1 MTEAERFKI
10 VSEKY
15 ADFITNDDAR
25 AAILNAYPD
34 ASVSLNFNN
43 LAVIHIPVE
52 NMTFDS
58 IHRFGYS
65 SIPACFGLLTSNPDS
80 YDYNLKNL
88 PVSFKADDGY
98 TGKDV
103 LIGFIDTGI
112 DYRNKAFLKED
123 GTSRILS
130 IWDQSIENENNPTRF
145 LYGTEYNNETIN
157 KALKSENPLAIVPSM
172 DVIGHGTMLAGVSG
186 GSKNA
191 EYDFSG
197 VADNV
202 TFAVVK
208 LKPAKEYIKK
218 FFSIPPDSI
227 CFQENDIISG
237 VIYLHEL
244 ALSVNKP
251 LVICLGIGTSQSDH
265 TGNRFLSRLLA
276 TVSEIKGRA
285 VVISAGNEGNRGSH
299 YYGNIKP
306 PASFDDVVLNIA
318 ENTYGFT
325 MQFWGTAPNWFWI
338 DVYTPDGGFITR
350 IPPTTNNSILYS
362 LENMTIIADSQIKEP
377 YSTEQ
382 FIVLRFNN
390 PIPGQWHFYVYG
402 IKGDLPMRFHFWLPI
417 HSFLTN
423 GTAFVQPN
431 NNTTIVA
438 PGNNVSLIC
447 ATAYNPANNTLYYYA
462 SKGNTITN
470 MPKPDITA
478 PGVNVLSPYLNN
490 QFIRVTG
497 TSVSSAYIAGV
508 LALLLEWGITNGNF
522 PQMSNALLKKI
533 ITQSATRRPNES
545 YPNPDWGYGVVD
557 INQMG
562 SIINSI
568 ISVQENSIFRL

>member
-34 ASVSLNFNN
+34 ASVSLNYNN
-43 LAVIHIPVE
+43 LSVIHIPVE

-130 IWDQSIENENNPTRF
+130 IWDQSIENENNTRF

-186 GSKNA
+186 GSKDA

-208 LKPAKEYIKK
+208 LKPAKEYIKS
-218 FFSIPPDSI
+218 FFSIPPGSI

-251 LVICLGIGTSQSDH
+251 LVICLGVGTSQSDH

-285 VVISAGNEGNRGSH
+285 VVVSAGNEGNRGSH

-417 HSFLTN
+417 HNFITT
-423 GTAFVQPN
+423 GTAFVEPN